1 MSEFE
6 DLERMLRLKRY
17 EKPREGFYEEFFA
30 EFQSRQR
37 SEMLR
42 QSAHGLLFERIS
54 TWMWGLGNRRWLY
67 AGGVAYA
74 AVMIVVFLRPVSE
87 MFAVS
92 EGGEPA
98 VVQEA
103 KVPVPNEEDEASN
116 EKANGLPDGIKALG
130 NVRDL
135 P

>member
-6 DLERMLRLKRY
+6 NLERMLRLKRY
-17 EKPREGFYEEFFA
+17 EKPPEGFYEEFFA

-54 TWMWGLGNRRWLY
+54 TWMWGMGNRRWLY

-74 AVMIVVFLRPVSE
+74 TVMIVVFLRPVSE

-92 EGGEPA
+92 EDTEA
-98 VVQEA
+98 AIVQEA
-103 KVPVPNEEDEASN
+103 KVPAPNEEDEAFI
-116 EKANGLPDGIKALG
+116 EKGKGFPDGLKALG